1 MLPYLILYTVIS
13 FTIAVLTFPVLI
25 KLLYKWKLFD
35 SPGLHKIHS
44 SFRPSMG
51 GICIMLG
58 VAFTLLISFPLTQWI
73 AMKYF
78 FVALAVIF
86 ITGLRDDILTLSPS
100 QKLLG
105 QLLPIIILVVFNE
118 AYLQSFYEM
127 NHSLWPLWLRWIVT
141 IFTLIILTNAY
152 NLIDGL
158 DGLAGTVALVILSVF
173 GAWFFLTDNFYL
185 SVLAFA
191 FAGAIVGFL
200 LFNWQPS
207 KIFMG
212 DTGTLAIGFVIS
224 YLAINFINKNYAY
237 DALSTFHFT
246 ASISTCICILV
257 IPVFDTARV
266 IILRLRKG
274 QSPFKADKNHIHHQ
288 FLNLGFSH
296 AKTTLFIG
304 GINIFFVALALLFRN
319 QSDLVI
325 LPIIIILLLGINQVL
340 KMSQRNIHVHGK

>member
-1 MLPYLILYTVIS
+1 MLAYLILYAVIS
-13 FTIAVLTFPVLI
+13 FTIAVLAFPVLI

-44 SFRPSMG
+44 SFKPSMG

-86 ITGLRDDILTLSPS
+86 ITGLRDDILTLTPL

-127 NHSLWPLWLRWIVT
+127 NDSLWPLWLRWIVT
-141 IFTLIILTNAY
+141 VFTLIILTNAY

-191 FAGAIVGFL
+191 FAGAIIGFL

-224 YLAINFINKNYAY
+224 YLAINFINKNYTH
-237 DALSTFHFT
+237 DQSSTFHFT
-246 ASISTCICILV
+246 ASISTCICILI

-266 IILRLRKG
+266 IILRLRRG

-288 FLNLGFSH
+288 FLKLGFSH
-296 AKTTLFIG
+296 AKTTLFMG
-304 GINIFFVALALLFRN
+304 GINIFFVGLALLLRN

-325 LPIIIILLLGINQVL
+325 LPIIIILLLGINQL
-340 KMSQRNIHVHGK
+340 LRMAQKNIRVHGK

>member
-1 MLPYLILYTVIS
+1 MLAYLILYSVVS
-13 FTIAVLTFPVLI
+13 FTIAVLALPVLI
-25 KLLYKWKLFD
+25 KLLYKWKFFE

-44 SFRPSMG
+44 SFKPSMG

-58 VAFTLLISFPLTQWI
+58 VAFTLLISYPLTQWI

-86 ITGLRDDILTLSPS
+86 ITGLRDDILTLSPR

-105 QLLPIIILVVFNE
+105 QLLPISILVVFNE

-127 NHSLWPLWLRWIVT
+127 NDSLWPLWLRWIVT

-158 DGLAGTVALVILSVF
+158 DGLAGTVALIILSVF

-185 SVLAFA
+185 AVLAIA
-191 FAGAIVGFL
+191 FVGAIGGFL
-200 LFNWQPS
+200 MFNWQPS

-224 YLAINFINKNYAY
+224 YLAINFINKNYAH
-237 DALSTFHFT
+237 DESTTLHFT

-266 IILRLRKG
+266 IIVRLRKM
-274 QSPFKADKNHIHHQ
+274 QSPFKADRNHLHHQ

-296 AKTTLFIG
+296 AKATLFIA
-304 GINIFFVALALLFRN
+304 GINIFFIALALLLRN
-319 QSDLVI
+319 QSDMVI
-325 LPIIIILLLGINQVL
+325 LPIVIVLLLGINQVL
-340 KMSQRNIHVHGK
+340 RLFQKNIHLHGK

>member
-1 MLPYLILYTVIS
+1 MLAYLILYTVIS
-13 FTIAVLTFPVLI
+13 FTIAVLAFPVLI
-25 KLLYKWKLFD
+25 KLLYKWKLFE
-35 SPGLHKIHS
+35 SPGSHKIHS
-44 SFRPSMG
+44 SFKPSMG

-58 VAFTLLISFPLTQWI
+58 VAFTLLISYPLTQWI

-86 ITGLRDDILTLSPS
+86 ITGLRDDILTLSPK

-118 AYLQSFYEM
+118 AYLQSFYEI
-127 NHSLWPLWLRWIVT
+127 NDSLWPVWVRWIVT

-158 DGLAGTVALVILSVF
+158 DGLAGTVALVILSMF
-173 GAWFFLTDNFYL
+173 GLWFFLTANFYL
-185 SVLAFA
+185 AVLSFA
-191 FAGAIVGFL
+191 FVGAIVGFL

-212 DTGTLAIGFVIS
+212 DTGTLAVGFVIS
-224 YLAINFINKNYAY
+224 YLAINFINKNYSLDESNA
-237 DALSTFHFT
+237 FHFT

-266 IILRLRKG
+266 IIVRLRKM
-274 QSPFKADKNHIHHQ
+274 QSPFKADRNHIHHQ

-296 AKTTLFIG
+296 ARATLFIG
-304 GINIFFVALALLFRN
+304 SINIFFIALAFFLRN
-319 QSDLVI
+319 HSDLVI
-325 LPIIIILLLGINQVL
+325 LPIVIILLLGINQVL
-340 KMSQRNIHVHGK
+340 KMAQRNIQIHGK

>member
-1 MLPYLILYTVIS
+1 MLFYLILYAVIS

-44 SFRPSMG
+44 RFKPSMG

-58 VAFTLLISFPLTQWI
+58 VVFTLVISYPLTQWI

-86 ITGLRDDILTLSPS
+86 ITGLRDDILTLSPM

-105 QLLPIIILVVFNE
+105 QLLPIVILVVFNE
-118 AYLQSFYEM
+118 EYLQSFYEI
-127 NHSLWPLWLRWIVT
+127 NDSIWPIELRWMIT
-141 IFTLIILTNAY
+141 TFTFIILTNAY

-158 DGLAGTVALVILSVF
+158 DGLAGTIALVILSVF
-173 GAWFFLTDNFYL
+173 GSWFFLTDNFYL
-185 SVLAFA
+185 AVLAFA
-191 FAGAIVGFL
+191 FVGAIGGFL

-212 DTGTLAIGFVIS
+212 DTGTLAVGFVMS
-224 YLAINFINKNYAY
+224 YLAINFINKNYS
-237 DALSTFHFT
+237 LEESNSFHFKD
-246 ASISTCICILV
+246 SISTCVCILI

-266 IILRLRKG
+266 IILRLRKL
-274 QSPFKADKNHIHHQ
+274 QSPFKADRNHIHHQ

-296 AKTTLFIG
+296 AKTTLLVA
-304 GINIFFVALALLFRN
+304 GINIFFITLALLLRN
-319 QSDLVI
+319 QTYLVI
-325 LPIIIILLLGINQVL
+325 LPIVIILLLGINQML
-340 KMSQRNIHVHGK
+340 KIAQRNIQIHGK